1 MLSYV
6 NVFSFFLFFSTGLTV
21 CYSFRLVYYSITG
34 DFNSR
39 RLHPLNDS
47 GWTILFRICFLT
59 IIAVIGGSIL
69 RWLMFLNPAII
80 CLPLEIKLLTLFVC
94 IVGGL
99 IGYLIRDVKLF
110 FTNKALYF
118 YNFTNFVG
126 SIWFIPVISTLGVI
140 NYPLKLGLYSYKS
153 FDQGWRE
160 FFGGQIV
167 YSQLKNYSLYLQE
180 FQSNSLKIYLLSYIL
195 WFIILLILVV
205 LVN

>member
-1 MLSYV
+1 MV
-6 NVFSFFLFFSTGLTV
+6 NVFKSCNNLFT
-21 CYSFRLVYYSITG
+21 FRNKVI
-34 DFNSR
+34 DF
-39 RLHPLNDS
+39 
-47 GWTILFRICFLT
+47 
-59 IIAVIGGSIL
+59 
-69 RWLMFLNPAII
+69 I
-80 CLPLEIKLLTLFVC
+80 CLYCWRLNRIFNQRCK
-94 IVGGL
+94 I
-99 IGYLIRDVKLF
+99 I